1 MLCMQLAGLSGTDTP
16 ESPLIE
22 YISNLIVGVIIR
34 RFKVHIML
42 NYHNYRKLK
51 FSCQK

>member
-16 ESPLIE
+16 ESPLIR
-22 YISNLIVGVIIR
+22 YISNLISYAGILIIQVIIR

-42 NYHNYRKLK
+42 NYHTYL
-51 FSCQK
+51 